1 MPKSNIF
8 CSLSLCFATCLMV
21 GCDPAVPL
29 GTVSKS
35 DVEANQTIV
44 VGDDSSAM
52 ELSSAVKIGDFEG
65 DVENT
70 SLSKPSADLEQR
82 LWQDYDYTF
91 STQATL
97 TGLTEDQQSV
107 KLLKSNGV
115 DIVVL
120 IDILSQEDKE
130 YLRTLSDSQKASL
143 NN

>member
-1 MPKSNIF
+1 MSKTNIY
-8 CSLSLCFATCLMV
+8 CVLSLCVATCLMV

-29 GTVSKS
+29 GTISNS
-35 DVEANQTIV
+35 DAGKNPDIV
-44 VGDDSSAM
+44 AGDESQGI
-52 ELSSAVKIGDFEG
+52 ELSSATNIGDFDG
-65 DVENT
+65 DVEST
-70 SLSKPSADLEQR
+70 SLARTSVDFEQR

-97 TGLTEDQQSV
+97 TGLTEDEKSV

-130 YLRTLSDSQKASL
+130 YLHSIPESQKAML
-143 NN
+143 VK